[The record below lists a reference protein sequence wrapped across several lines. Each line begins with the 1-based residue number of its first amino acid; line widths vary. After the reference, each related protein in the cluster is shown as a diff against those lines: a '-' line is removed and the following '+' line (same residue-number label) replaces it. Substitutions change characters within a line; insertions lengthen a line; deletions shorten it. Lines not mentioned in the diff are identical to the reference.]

1 MKKNIV
7 VGNWKMNLKKIDAIN
22 LVNNVLS
29 LELLDDVEVVF
40 APSSIYLSKVN
51 EICSQYSSVNTASQ
65 DISFNNNGAYTGEVS
80 AEMVR
85 SLGVKYTI
93 IGHSERRDYFNETNK
108 ELKKKVDLA
117 ILNDLKVIFCCGES
131 QKQRESGEYFHY
143 IKSQIS
149 ECLFH
154 LDNKHFSKI
163 VIAYEPIWAIG
174 TGKTASPDQV
184 EEVHRYIRGII
195 KERYSEN
202 LANNCSILYGGSCN
216 PSNSRELF
224 SQKNIDGGLIGG
236 ASLNPQSFVDIINS
250 F

>member
-1 MKKNIV
+1 
-7 VGNWKMNLKKIDAIN
+7 MNLKKIDAIN

-29 LELLDDVEVVF
+29 LDLLDDVEVVF
-40 APSSIYLSKVN
+40 APSHIYLSKVN
-51 EICSQYSSVNTASQ
+51 EICSHYSSVNTASQ

-131 QKQRESGEYFHY
+131 QKQRESGDYFNY
-143 IKSQIS
+143 IKTQIS
-149 ECLFH
+149 ESLFH
-154 LDNKHFSKI
+154 LDNNHFAKI

-174 TGKTASPDQV
+174 TGKTASPNQV
-184 EEVHRYIRGII
+184 EEVHKYIRDII
-195 KERYSEN
+195 KDRYNES
-202 LANNCSILYGGSCN
+202 LANNCPILYGGSCN
-216 PSNSRELF
+216 PSNSKNLF

>member
-1 MKKNIV
+1 MRKNIV
-7 VGNWKMNLKKIDAIN
+7 VGNWKMNLKKFDAIN
-22 LVNNVLS
+22 LVNDVLS
-29 LELLDDVEVVF
+29 LYLSSEVEVVF
-40 APSSIYLSKVN
+40 APSYIYLSKVN
-51 EICSQYSSVNTASQ
+51 EICSNNKSVCTASQ

-85 SLGVKYTI
+85 SIGVKYTI
-93 IGHSERRDYFNETNK
+93 IGHSERRDYFNETNQK
-108 ELKKKVDLA
+108 LKKKVDLA

-131 QKQRESGEYFHY
+131 QKQRESGDYFDY

-149 ECLFH
+149 ESLFH
-154 LDNKHFSKI
+154 LDNNNFAKI

-174 TGKTASPDQV
+174 TGITASPAQV

-195 KERYSEN
+195 KDRYNES

-216 PSNSRELF
+216 PSNSKNLF

-236 ASLNPQSFVDIINS
+236 ASLNSQSFVDIINS